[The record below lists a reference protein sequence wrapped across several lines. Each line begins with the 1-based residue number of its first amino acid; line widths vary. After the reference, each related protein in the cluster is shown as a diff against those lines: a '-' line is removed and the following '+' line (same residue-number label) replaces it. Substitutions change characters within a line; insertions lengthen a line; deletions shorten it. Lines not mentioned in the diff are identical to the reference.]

1 MSMPHITPETILSPG
16 EPGENSIRALVPTA
30 GRPSPRLRARTFNN
44 APSPGRSGRPLRLDE
59 KIYRRMLQLG
69 MSQQA
74 LAQKSGVS
82 DSEISRLL
90 NGQSKRPGLHNILR
104 LARALGV
111 SLDFLADD
119 QMGSD
124 PRSALDALSAD
135 ERDLLDR
142 ARSLGLREV
151 EMLLDAARVLGFEV
165 AIRRLYG
172 IDHRPEPDQPPKDS
186 GRA

>member
-1 MSMPHITPETILSPG
+1 
-16 EPGENSIRALVPTA
+16 
-30 GRPSPRLRARTFNN
+30 
-44 APSPGRSGRPLRLDE
+44 
-59 KIYRRMLQLG
+59 MLQLG

-104 LARALGV
+104 LARALDV

-119 QMGSD
+119 ELGTD
-124 PRSALDALSAD
+124 PRSNSDALSSA
-135 ERDLLDR
+135 ERELLDR
-142 ARSLGLREV
+142 AQSIGFREV
-151 EMLLDAARVLGFEV
+151 EMLLDATRILGFDV

-172 IDHRPEPDQPPKDS
+172 IDHRPEPDQGSTDP
-186 GRA
+186 GRP

>member
-1 MSMPHITPETILSPG
+1 
-16 EPGENSIRALVPTA
+16 
-30 GRPSPRLRARTFNN
+30 
-44 APSPGRSGRPLRLDE
+44 LRLDE

-104 LARALGV
+104 LARALDV

-119 QMGSD
+119 ELGAD
-124 PRSALDALSAD
+124 PRSAAD
-135 ERDLLDR
+135 SLPAAERELLDR
-142 ARSLGLREV
+142 ARSIGFREV
-151 EMLLDAARVLGFEV
+151 EMLLDATRILGFDM

-172 IDHRPEPDQPPKDS
+172 IDHRPEPDQASAEP
-186 GRA
+186 GRP

>member
-1 MSMPHITPETILSPG
+1 MPHINTETIRTPA
-16 EPGENSIRALVPTA
+16 EPGDDTIRALVPTA
-30 GRPSPRLRARTFNN
+30 GRPSPRLRARTFDR
-44 APSPGRSGRPLRLDE
+44 APGPGRDGRPLRLDE

-104 LARALGV
+104 LARALEV

-119 QMGSD
+119 QLGSD
-124 PRSALDALSAD
+124 PRSAVDSLSGD
-135 ERDLLDR
+135 DRELLDR
-142 ARSLGLREV
+142 ARSIGHREV
-151 EMLLDAARVLGFEV
+151 AMLLDATRVLGFEV

-172 IDHRPEPDQPPKDS
+172 IDHRPEPDDPSKDPA
-186 GRA
+186 RA